1 MSCSSIECSSHYEM
15 KNTVKNRTRE
25 LFSSLRKMLSA
36 ARYTP
41 HQRAL
46 GAALGVSVGLLPV
59 SPLQLV
65 VLAGVCPFV
74 RCYRALAFVT
84 VWIANP
90 FPYVFIYVGEYALG
104 AWLLRSS
111 PSVSIDFSHLTL
123 GTLKNLV
130 VHHGPRVVLSLLVG
144 GVIIS
149 IASGVLKYCITR
161 LFAPTEKSAQPT
173 GETAGSS

>member
-1 MSCSSIECSSHYEM
+1 MNAAPQYEV

-36 ARYTP
+36 TRYTP

-65 VLAGVCPFV
+65 VLAGACPFV

-90 FPYVFIYVGEYALG
+90 FTYVLIYAGEYALG

-144 GVIIS
+144 GVIVS
-149 IASGVLKYCITR
+149 IASGALTYCITR
-161 LFAPTEKSAQPT
+161 LFAWKLSR
-173 GETAGSS
+173 S